1 MTGSGPVTE
10 SPDDTAALSPA
21 DQTAYR
27 RLHADATA
35 LLRAWEP
42 PDSEQKALR
51 ADYLTHLGDYPW
63 AVAKAG
69 PPEHLTASVLVL
81 DEGWERVLLTHH
93 RKAGVWLQF
102 GGHLEAGDASLY
114 AAAVREVAE
123 ESGLVGVRV
132 HPTVAQLD
140 RHRLVGAFGRCR
152 EHLDVRFAGVA
163 PAGVAPRV
171 SSESHDVRWWP
182 LADLPEQT
190 RGEVS
195 ALAAACRR
203 VLSHASDSR

>member
-1 MTGSGPVTE
+1 MTE

-42 PDSEQKALR
+42 PDSGQEALR

-81 DEGWERVLLTHH
+81 DEGWSGYCSPTIARP
-93 RKAGVWLQF
+93 
-102 GGHLEAGDASLY
+102 EAP
-114 AAAVREVAE
+114 AAVRR
-123 ESGLVGVRV
+123 S
-132 HPTVAQLD
+132 
-140 RHRLVGAFGRCR
+140 
-152 EHLDVRFAGVA
+152 
-163 PAGVAPRV
+163 PR
-171 SSESHDVRWWP
+171 
-182 LADLPEQT
+182 A
-190 RGEVS
+190 
-195 ALAAACRR
+195 RR
-203 VLSHASDSR
+203 

>member
-1 MTGSGPVTE
+1 VPE
-10 SPDDTAALSPA
+10 SLDDAAALSAPER
-21 DQTAYR
+21 TAYR

-35 LLRAWEP
+35 LLSAWEP
-42 PDSEQKALR
+42 PNPGQEALR
-51 ADYLTHLGDYPW
+51 DDYLAHLARHPW

-69 PPEHLTASVLVL
+69 PPEHFTASVLVL
-81 DEGWERVLLTHH
+81 DESWERVLLTHH

-102 GGHLEAGDASLY
+102 GGHLEPGDDSLY

-123 ESGLVGVRV
+123 ESGLEGVWV
-132 HPTVAQLD
+132 NPTVAQVD

-163 PAGVAPRV
+163 PAGASPRV

-182 LADLPEQT
+182 LSDLPEQT

-203 VLSHASDSR
+203 VLSQASASR